1 MNLRAPTR
9 SHPRFDP
16 LAPGAG
22 HPTPLR
28 RRPFTAAAGGLLA
41 LPLAVSAQNQ
51 SLSFTAG
58 VLLNTHLHF
67 RNLGVDASSA
77 QPGPGTGSAVHRTY
91 DDGFNRVDASGN
103 EGGSTAYWGYR
114 DGSQIRSDGIAFR
127 AATDPATVASGDVAD
142 FISPSANLEYRGSL
156 GPVGTADWGVL
167 LGLGYH
173 SVGGTFRTA
182 RATSVTLLED
192 LYSFAGTDPATLP
205 PPPYSGSAE
214 TEGPRIG
221 SVPTRSTRLDP
232 AGRFLEG
239 TWELETDLFPIT
251 GGVYLEAQLAGR
263 LNGVAS
269 AGMLALLVSGNHQYS
284 ERSTVG
290 SLPPVT
296 ADARHSFSDF
306 LVGGFLQ
313 LGLDWALWERASL
326 VASARWQPAQK
337 FHHRANGRE
346 AEIDFTTSFAV
357 HAGFS
362 MRF

>member
-1 MNLRAPTR
+1 MKHRTPSHSRFHSALPRR
-9 SHPRFDP
+9 SPF
-16 LAPGAG
+16 AGA
-22 HPTPLR
+22 
-28 RRPFTAAAGGLLA
+28 AAAGTLLA
-41 LPLAVSAQNQ
+41 VPLAVSAQNQ
-51 SLSFTAG
+51 SLSFTGG
-58 VLLNTHLHF
+58 VLLNTQVHF
-67 RNLGVDASSA
+67 RHLGSHVSAS
-77 QPGPGTGSAVHRTY
+77 QPGPDSGSAVNRTY
-91 DDGFNRVDASGN
+91 DDGYNRVDAAGN
-103 EGGSTAYWGYR
+103 EDGTTAHWGYR
-114 DGSQIRSDGIAFR
+114 NSAQIRPDGMAFH
-127 AATDPATVASGDVAD
+127 AATDPATVSASNVGD

-167 LGLGYH
+167 LGFGYH

-182 RATSVTLLED
+182 VSTPVTILQD
-192 LYSFAGTDPATLP
+192 LYSFADTDPASLP
-205 PPPYSGSAE
+205 PPPYSGLADSP
-214 TEGPRIG
+214 GPRLG
-221 SVPTRSTRLDP
+221 SVPARSTRLDP

-269 AGMLALLVSGNHQYS
+269 AGMLALLVSGNHRYS
-284 ERSTVG
+284 ERSTVDP
-290 SLPPVT
+290 LPPVT
-296 ADARHSFSDF
+296 AGARHSFSDF
-306 LVGGFLQ
+306 LIGGFVQ